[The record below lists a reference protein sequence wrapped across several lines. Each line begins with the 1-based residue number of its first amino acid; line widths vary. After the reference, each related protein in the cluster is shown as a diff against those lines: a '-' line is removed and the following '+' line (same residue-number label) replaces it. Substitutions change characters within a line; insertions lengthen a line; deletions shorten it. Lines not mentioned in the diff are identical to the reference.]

1 MSKNQL
7 SATAHIPNVQEGKRH
22 GRSGFDIAREVS
34 LTLNFF
40 FPTSNLLNPLMCELT

>member
-7 SATAHIPNVQEGKRH
+7 SATAHIPNVQEAKRH

-34 LTLNFF
+34 LTLTFF
-40 FPTSNLLNPLMCELT
+40 SHKQPVKSIDV